1 MLRVERNGD
10 IAIWTIARPQAKNAL
25 DMATMNALWRAVD
38 EASRDTTLRAA
49 VLTGE
54 GDSFV
59 SGGDLRELRD
69 KGTARDA
76 EVFADLGQR
85 MCGAIEALH
94 VPVVAALAGPAFGG
108 GAELAVACDLRVA
121 EPHAKISFKQVRMG
135 VTTGW
140 GTIGR
145 LMALVGTSTAARLLY
160 TGHEVVA
167 ASAMAMGLVDAV
179 VEKGGAV
186 TQSLAW
192 ASDIALGSP
201 VAVTEMK
208 RLVRMTRLDVS
219 AQERERFI
227 ATWSGPDHAEAME
240 AYFSRRAPRWTK

>member
-10 IAIWTIARPQAKNAL
+10 IVVWTIARPQSKNAL
-25 DMATMNALWRAVD
+25 DMTTMHALWNAAA
-38 EASRDTTLRAA
+38 EASRDGTLRAA

-69 KGTARDA
+69 RGTAQDA
-76 EVFADLGQR
+76 AVFSDLGQA
-85 MCGAIEALH
+85 MCRALEDLH
-94 VPVVAALAGPAFGG
+94 FPVIAALAGPAFGG

-145 LMALVGTSTAARLLY
+145 LMALVGSSTAARLLY

-201 VAVTEMK
+201 VAVAEMK
-208 RLVRMTRLDVS
+208 RLLRAARVDVS
-219 AQERERFI
+219 PLERDRFI

-240 AYFSRRAPRWTK
+240 AYFSRRPPRWTK